1 MLAGLIIP
9 TTMASIPAAADQT
22 ETFCGL
28 YLNPIANDVVAGT
41 AVGENLSYLSL
52 MAPGTSYIF
61 AKAKD
66 LTKNNLKTGH
76 VSNVL

>member
-9 TTMASIPAAADQT
+9 TTTASIPGADQM

-28 YLNPIANDVVAGT
+28 YLNPITDNNVAGT